1 MATQPNREI
10 ARDGLATL
18 LTARLITTDAI
29 VQEVNNYRKGDF
41 GGQFTVVNV
50 SSAGAFRE
58 AITMGETGPRQSIFY
73 LYVDT
78 FVLYAATNWTEAQAQ
93 DRQDLVEATIADVV
107 DLNSGK
113 TAYWNAADYEGISEI
128 EDFTIGGVPYLYERI
143 KVWID
148 GFYG

>member
-10 ARDGLATL
+10 ARDGLTTL
-18 LTARLITTDAI
+18 LTARLVTTDTI

-58 AITMGETGPRQSIFY
+58 AITVPQPGVRQTFFY
-73 LYVDT
+73 LYVDV
-78 FVLYAATNWTEAQAQ
+78 FVLYAADGWTEAQAQ

-107 DLNSGK
+107 DLNSGL
-113 TAYWNAADYEGISEI
+113 TAYWNAADYEGTSEI
-128 EDFTIGGVPYLYERI
+128 EDVKFGGVPYLWERI
-143 KVWID
+143 KIGVD